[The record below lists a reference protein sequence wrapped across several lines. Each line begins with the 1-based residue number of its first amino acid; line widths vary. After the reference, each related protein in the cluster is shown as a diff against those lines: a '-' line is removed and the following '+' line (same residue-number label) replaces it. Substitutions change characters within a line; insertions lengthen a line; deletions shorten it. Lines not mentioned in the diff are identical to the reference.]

1 MTQGIDDNFE
11 GAQYESIAGDSADFS
26 AHREGDEQKG
36 ILFVLLHS
44 YMNGASTLGAVREKL
59 EKLWPGE
66 RVFCPELPVG
76 TYSLADPDQI
86 VIQLLEDM
94 DHLVAEAATEKKP
107 IHSIIILGHSVGSLL
122 GRKLYV
128 VACGETSDAP
138 FEKVYHDAYGAGLIK
153 PRQWAPLIHRIVLLA
168 GMNRGWQISHHLS
181 PLNAMAWRVGVLI
194 GYVIKLFTRR
204 WLLIFKLRRGAE
216 FITQLRIQWLQLR
229 RRAEQSVSP
238 EGPHAG
244 RALTVQLL
252 GSRDDIVSPEDNI
265 DLVAGRDF
273 VYLDVP
279 FSGHADVV
287 QLNDPKFGAAR
298 AHVLEQAL
306 CLSQDGLHEYAA
318 TPADD
323 QFFAPNPH
331 IKNVIFVI
339 HGIRDQGFWTH
350 KIARRV
356 KRLAGSEAAE
366 WATETS
372 SYGYLPMLPF
382 MLPWYRRR
390 KVEWLMDQ
398 YAEALARYPNA
409 RFSYVGHSN
418 GTYLIAKAIELYP
431 CCRFDQIVF
440 AGSVVRTGYDWQGL
454 LNSTPPRVNAVLNFV
469 ATADSVVAFFPKFF
483 QFSGLQ
489 DLGSAGHDGFDSS
502 SESNGVFQVRYLK
515 GGHSAALTE
524 EVWDH
529 IARFVID
536 GRIDMDKVP
545 NQANEQHMLVKLI
558 GRAPPLIW
566 GAILVLLCAIWAV
579 ILCICNAIPE
589 AEARGLAK
597 GFALSG
603 YLLLLWLVLTRL

>member
-1 MTQGIDDNFE
+1 MTQGIDVYLDE
-11 GAQYESIAGDSADFS
+11 GQHASTADEFAGLS
-26 AHREGDEQKG
+26 AHPGAEEGKRV
-36 ILFVLLHS
+36 LFVLLHA
-44 YMNGASTLGAVREKL
+44 YMSGVSTLNAVHEKL

-66 RVFCPELPVG
+66 RVFCPELPIG
-76 TYSLADPDQI
+76 ICSLVDPDQI
-86 VIQLLEDM
+86 VIQLLADI
-94 DHLVAEAATEKKP
+94 DRLVVEAAIGEKP
-107 IHSIIILGHSVGSLL
+107 IRSIVILGHSVGSLL

-128 VACGETSDAP
+128 VACGETPDAP
-138 FEKVYHDAYGAGLIK
+138 FEKVYHDVYGAGLIK
-153 PRQWAPLIHRIVLLA
+153 PRQWAPLVHRIVLLA
-168 GMNRGWQISHHLS
+168 GMNRGWQISHHLH
-181 PLNAMAWRVGVLI
+181 PLNAVGWRVGVLT
-194 GYVIKLFTRR
+194 GYVIRLFTHR
-204 WLLIFKLRRGAE
+204 WPLIFKLRRGAE

-229 RRAEQSVSP
+229 RRAGHPVAL
-238 EGPHAG
+238 EGPRAG
-244 RALTVQLL
+244 GALTVQLL
-252 GSRDDIVSPEDNI
+252 GSRDDVVSPEDNI

-298 AHVLEQAL
+298 AHVLEKAL
-306 CLSQDGLHEYAA
+306 CLSQDALHEYAE

-323 QFFAPNPH
+323 QFFAPNPQ

-339 HGIRDQGFWTH
+339 HGIRDLGFWTH

-409 RFSYVGHSN
+409 KFSYVGHSN
-418 GTYLIAKAIELYP
+418 GTYLIARAIELYP
-431 CCRFDQIVF
+431 CCRFAQIVF
-440 AGSVVRTGYDWQGL
+440 AGSVVRTGYDWQGV
-454 LNSTPPRVNAVLNFV
+454 LNSTPPRVSAVLNFV

-483 QFSGLQ
+483 QFCGLQ

-502 SESNGVFQVRYLK
+502 SEDKGVFQVRYVK
-515 GGHSAALTE
+515 GGHDAALTE
-524 EVWDH
+524 EIWDH
-529 IARFVID
+529 IAGFVIE

-545 NQANEQHMLVKLI
+545 NRAHDQNLFVRLI
-558 GRAPPLIW
+558 GRAPPVIW
-566 GAILVLLCAIWAV
+566 VFILVLLCLGLIS
-579 ILCICNAIPE
+579 ILWICNTIIG

-603 YLLLLWLVLTRL
+603 YALLLWLVLTRV